1 MSVTKTD
8 LGNLLGQMVGAL
20 NREFDVA
27 KEYETAPSAAV
38 LNTTFALIKH
48 FDITPDVDDA
58 EAKALH
64 QSFKEEREAK
74 RQANATRIMDKAA
87 QPEQPW
93 MN

>member
-1 MSVTKTD
+1 MAVTKAN
-8 LGNLLGQMVGAL
+8 LGNLLGQLIGTL

-74 RQANATRIMDKAA
+74 REANAARIT
-87 QPEQPW
+87 EQAKQVEAPW
-93 MN
+93 LN

>member
-74 RQANATRIMDKAA
+74 RQANASRITDKAA
-87 QPEQPW
+87 QSVQPW

>member
-8 LGNLLGQMVGAL
+8 LGSLLGQMVSAL

-48 FDITPDVDDA
+48 FDVTPDVDDA
-58 EAKALH
+58 EAKVLH
-64 QSFKEEREAK
+64 QSFEEERKAK
-74 RQANATRIMDKAA
+74 RQANAERIMDKAA

>member
-1 MSVTKTD
+1 MGVTKAD

-48 FDITPDVDDA
+48 FAITPDVDDA

-64 QSFKEEREAK
+64 QSFEEEREAK
-74 RQANATRIMDKAA
+74 RQANAERIMDKAA
-87 QPEQPW
+87 QVERPW

>member
-74 RQANATRIMDKAA
+74 RQANASRIMDKAA

>member
-74 RQANATRIMDKAA
+74 RQANASRIADKAA
-87 QPEQPW
+87 QSVQPW

>member
-1 MSVTKTD
+1 MSVTKAD
-8 LGNLLGQMVGAL
+8 LGKLLGQMVGAL

-48 FDITPDVDDA
+48 FDITPDVDDT

-64 QSFKEEREAK
+64 QSFEEEREAK
-74 RQANATRIMDKAA
+74 RQANADRIMDKAKH
-87 QPEQPW
+87 QEQPW

>member
-1 MSVTKTD
+1 MTVKRTD
-8 LGNLLGQMVGAL
+8 LAGLLGQMVGAL

-48 FDITPDVDDA
+48 FDVTPDVDDA

-64 QSFKEEREAK
+64 QNFEEEREAK
-74 RQANATRIMDKAA
+74 RQANANRIMDKAQ
-87 QPEQPW
+87 QPDQPW

>member
-1 MSVTKTD
+1 MSVTKAD

-74 RQANATRIMDKAA
+74 RQANASRIMDKAA

>member
-1 MSVTKTD
+1 MSVTKAD
-8 LGNLLGQMVGAL
+8 LGSLLGQMVGAL

-38 LNTTFALIKH
+38 LNTAFALIKH

-64 QSFKEEREAK
+64 QSFEEEREAK
-74 RQANATRIMDKAA
+74 RQANAARIA
-87 QPEQPW
+87 EQAKQVDAPW
-93 MN
+93 LN

>member
-48 FDITPDVDDA
+48 FDVTPDVDDA

>member
-1 MSVTKTD
+1 MSVTKAD
-8 LGNLLGQMVGAL
+8 LGKLLGQMVGAL

-64 QSFKEEREAK
+64 QSFEEEREAK
-74 RQANATRIMDKAA
+74 RKANAERIMDKAA
-87 QPEQPW
+87 QPVQPW

>member
-1 MSVTKTD
+1 MSVTKAD
-8 LGNLLGQMVGAL
+8 LGSLLGQMVGAL

-48 FDITPDVDDA
+48 FAITPDVDDA

-64 QSFKEEREAK
+64 QSFEEEREAK
-74 RQANATRIMDKAA
+74 RQANASRIMDKAA

>member
-1 MSVTKTD
+1 MTVKRTD
-8 LGNLLGQMVGAL
+8 LAGLLGQMVGAL

-48 FDITPDVDDA
+48 FDVTPDVDDA

-64 QSFKEEREAK
+64 QNFKEEREAK
-74 RQANATRIMDKAA
+74 RQANAARIMDKAQ